1 MFAASWSVSQASLF
15 ITPFHLKITRSYR
28 NSAESHVSFTQLPPM
43 MLLYVPA
50 VRAGKL
56 TSSLFC
62 RESCIWVK
70 AGAQIQTAL
79 SALFGQHPLSA
90 STSFLLE
97 GRGTSALPPQ
107 TLIRNPPLLPPK
119 PPKCRPRV
127 ASLSWPKLL
136 ELGALRRVICLLRLQ
151 RAAASPSQDLPDPPW
166 SSPAPGSTSRSLP
179 PLLSLLVGVGGGGT
193 SPPARRISRSNSGL
207 AGWPLTSVPAAGLLP
222 GPQHPRQNG
231 RMRSQL
237 CGKKGILFG
246 VG

>member
-1 MFAASWSVSQASLF
+1 MGVRDGPWPPARGRLDSRLERGRRPGRVSGGPPGGHVLRSSGSGWEACVVANRLCLFAASWSVSQASLF
-15 ITPFHLKITRSYR
+15 ITPFYLKITRSYR

-43 MLLYVPA
+43 MLLYVPT

-107 TLIRNPPLLPPK
+107 TLIRNPPLPPPSHQNAVLGLPH
-119 PPKCRPRV
+119 C
-127 ASLSWPKLL
+127 
-136 ELGALRRVICLLRLQ
+136 LGQ
-151 RAAASPSQDLPDPPW
+151 SFW
-166 SSPAPGSTSRSLP
+166 
-179 PLLSLLVGVGGGGT
+179 
-193 SPPARRISRSNSGL
+193 N
-207 AGWPLTSVPAAGLLP
+207 
-222 GPQHPRQNG
+222 
-231 RMRSQL
+231 
-237 CGKKGILFG
+237 
-246 VG
+246 